1 MTMMH
6 YKGYE
11 ALVEFDEEAE
21 KPYSSQFVVRVEPGL
36 HRAVVSAA
44 RGASVSLNK
53 WVARTL
59 EQSTT

>member
-21 KPYSSQFVVRVEPGL
+21 LFHSEVLNLRDVITFQGS
-36 HRAVVSAA
+36 SAA
-44 RGASVSLNK
+44 ELKQGAGRQALN
-53 WVARTL
+53 R
-59 EQSTT
+59 SGFFGG